1 MILEAVVPEALE
13 GKLLYDRPDASDYV
27 FRVLGTRGM
36 ELLAGEVSV
45 SNRRVGEINQA
56 NEGYGRYQ
64 GEVEITKQVLPPDK
78 RQNVVGHILEKEVF
92 LLSQL
97 PEGYG
102 IVLSKV

>member
-1 MILEAVVPEALE
+1 
-13 GKLLYDRPDASDYV
+13 
-27 FRVLGTRGM
+27 M

-78 RQNVVGHILEKEVF
+78 WQNVVGHILEKEVF